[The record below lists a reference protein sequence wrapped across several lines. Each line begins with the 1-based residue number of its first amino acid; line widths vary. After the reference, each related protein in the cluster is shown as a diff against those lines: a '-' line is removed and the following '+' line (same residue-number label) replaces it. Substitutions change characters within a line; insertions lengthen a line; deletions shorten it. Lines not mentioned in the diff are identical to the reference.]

1 MDSQGL
7 QGHLSRARDGHKQL
21 HRNNVL
27 FDTLLPSGRKGDDS
41 QRKHTNL
48 FFMLGLFTQC
58 SHPYFYPSLSVSH
71 CLRSFLSPPPVHLY
85 FPKDD
90 LMIWSVCVCVCMC
103 VENLTLGVLHRQLA
117 SDKHTR
123 THTSAAWESCCVI
136 VSSVHGGNT
145 KTRLSDSHFMTSLKQ
160 IPPAFL
166 SSYTNTPYCS
176 HAFLAPDAHY
186 KILLVALWDFTGR
199 AIPASSFPP
208 ADFLPVDITSSLSK
222 YHHTLEGN
230 RSINKLWIKGGCK
243 ISHVCG

>member
-90 LMIWSVCVCVCMC
+90 LMIWSVCVCVHVCRKFDTWCPSQGACIRQTHTHAHICSLRVMLRHC
-103 VENLTLGVLHRQLA
+103 LICAWWEHQDQVVWFSLHDITEADTTRLPFFLH
-117 SDKHTR
+117 KHTILFPCIPGSR
-123 THTSAAWESCCVI
+123 C
-136 VSSVHGGNT
+136 
-145 KTRLSDSHFMTSLKQ
+145 SL
-160 IPPAFL
+160 
-166 SSYTNTPYCS
+166 
-176 HAFLAPDAHY
+176 
-186 KILLVALWDFTGR
+186 
-199 AIPASSFPP
+199 
-208 ADFLPVDITSSLSK
+208 
-222 YHHTLEGN
+222 
-230 RSINKLWIKGGCK
+230 
-243 ISHVCG
+243 